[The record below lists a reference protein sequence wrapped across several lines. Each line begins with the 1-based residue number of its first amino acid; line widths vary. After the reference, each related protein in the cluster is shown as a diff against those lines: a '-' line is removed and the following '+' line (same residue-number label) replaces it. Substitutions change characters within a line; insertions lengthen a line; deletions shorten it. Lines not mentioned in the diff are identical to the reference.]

1 VIRAAITN
9 IAQNLGAAIPNE
21 AINMHT
27 FSHLQATYFTH
38 DALVETTPVDEVRL
52 VQRSQAGDVHAF
64 NLLIERSQTR
74 LYSLCYRMLGDVDAA
89 ADTTQDVFLA
99 AFLHLQQYHGGS
111 FQAWLLRIA
120 TNRCYD
126 QLRARK
132 RRPQTSLEAVDP
144 QGEAL
149 AHQILDPSETPEA
162 RVLRSEIAEQ
172 IQDRLQKLSP
182 DQRLLII
189 LRDIQ
194 GYSYEEIG
202 AATGWSAGTIKSRL
216 SRGRARLAAALR
228 MDAVMST

>member
-1 VIRAAITN
+1 
-9 IAQNLGAAIPNE
+9 
-21 AINMHT
+21 MHP
-27 FSHLQATYFTH
+27 FVHLTATYPTH
-38 DALVETTPVDEVRL
+38 DALAEATPVDEERL
-52 VQRSQAGDVHAF
+52 VHRSQAGEVHAF
-64 NLLIERSQTR
+64 NLLIERYQSR
-74 LYSLCYRMLGDVDAA
+74 LYTLCYRMLGDLDAA

-99 AFLHLQQYHGGS
+99 AFLHLREYRGGS

-144 QGEAL
+144 EGKEL
-149 AHQILDPSETPEA
+149 AQPLTDPSETLEA
-162 RVLRSEIAEQ
+162 RVLRAEIADQ
-172 IQDRLQKLSP
+172 IQGLLQKLPSE
-182 DQRLLII
+182 QRLLII
-189 LRDIQ
+189 MRDIQ

-228 MDAVMST
+228 ADAVV